1 MALKLS
7 RRGLLASGIGSAALI
22 GASGLSLRSPYAAD
36 TVTGV
41 EWGGP
46 YIDWLKQVADS
57 QDTHELQWELH
68 ASGAAAIL
76 AKVKATWPNVP
87 YDFIAAYDPVFTTM
101 IKEGWAAT
109 VTAELVPAM
118 ASIPEK
124 YIFKDEQGNWKNI
137 PRSLSGHYFGY
148 RSDTSPVAIESIDD
162 LFSPELEG
170 QICWPHPVQMSCLH
184 IVALAHHAGGDEYNI
199 EPGWELM
206 KELAKTGNIGRVA
219 QTEVD
224 FINSVTSGETSV
236 SFWHLAAWTNIGT
249 NVPVVQITKR
259 DGFTT
264 YLVTTGWTVLDS
276 SPNLDAT
283 MDFLNYCS
291 SPENMA
297 AYAAIVGEAPASTA
311 VPVDESMSHMVF
323 TPEEADKYTYL
334 PDWDHM
340 AGQLDGWTKR
350 WEEEIAPL
358 L

>member
-1 MALKLS
+1 MA
-7 RRGLLASGIGSAALI
+7 GTAGAAALL
-22 GASGLSLRSPYAAD
+22 GSSKLPRNLAHAAQSL
-36 TVTGV
+36 TGV

-46 YIDWLKQVADS
+46 YIEWLQQVADN
-57 QDTHELQWELH
+57 QDEFELQTELH

-76 AKVKATWPNVP
+76 AKVKATWPDVP
-87 YDFIAAYDPVFTTM
+87 YDFIAAYDPVFTSM
-101 IKEGWAAT
+101 IKEDWVAT
-109 VTAELVPAM
+109 VTPDLVPEM

-124 YIFKDEQGNWKNI
+124 YIFKDAAGNWKNI

-148 RSDTSPVAIESIDD
+148 RSDTSPIAIESIDD

-184 IVALAHHAGGDEYNI
+184 IVALARHAGGDEFDM

-206 KELAKTGNIGRVA
+206 KELAMTGNIGRVA

-236 SFWHLAAWTNIGT
+236 AFWHLAAWTSIGK
-249 NVPVVQITKR
+249 NAPVVQITKKE
-259 DGFTT
+259 GFTT
-264 YLVTTGWTVLDS
+264 YLVTTGWVVLS
-276 SPNLDAT
+276 SSENVEGA

-291 SPENMA
+291 SPDNIA
-297 AYAAIVGEAPASTA
+297 SYAAIVGEAPASTA

-323 TPEEADKYTYL
+323 SSEEADQFTYL
-334 PDWDHM
+334 PDWDYL
-340 AGQLDGWTKR
+340 GTQLDGWTKR
-350 WEEEIAPL
+350 WEQEITPL